1 MPTVAVMNNKGSEVE
16 KLDLNAAVF
25 DAEIS
30 ADCVR
35 AAVNRQ
41 LARRR
46 QGTAATKGRS
56 DVRGSQAKPWRQKG
70 TGRARAGTVKSP
82 IWRGG
87 GVVFGPQPRQYG
99 GQVNRKV
106 LRRAIISCLTAL
118 ARDGELLVVDNLD
131 MPEIKTRQV
140 MDLLVSL
147 KIEGPRVLFLTEA
160 TNVNLALS
168 ARNIPGVDVINC
180 ENINT
185 FDLTTHDVV
194 IASSAAVK
202 RLEEVYSNVN

>member
-1 MPTVAVMNNKGSEVE
+1 MATVAVKNNKGSEVE

-30 ADCVR
+30 TDCVR

-46 QGTAATKGRS
+46 QGTVATKGRS
-56 DVRGSQAKPWRQKG
+56 DVAGTQAKPYRQKG
-70 TGRARAGTVKSP
+70 TGRARAGSVKSP

-99 GQVNRKV
+99 GRVNRKV
-106 LRRAIISCLTAL
+106 LRRAITSCLTSL
-118 ARDGELLVVDNLD
+118 ARDGELIVVDNLD
-131 MPEIKTRQV
+131 LPEIKTRQV
-140 MDLLVSL
+140 MDLLANL
-147 KIEGPRVLFLTEA
+147 KIEGPRILFVTEA

-180 ENINT
+180 DNINT

-202 RLEEVYSNVN
+202 RLEEVYSDVN

>member
-1 MPTVAVMNNKGSEVE
+1 MNNKGSEVE